1 MKKLISF
8 AAAAVISCS
17 AVCMTAYA
25 EDAAETKVYVTISD
39 GKSSTP
45 VLIQKEVSVT
55 DIDNDGK
62 LTINDALYIT
72 HENNF
77 SGGAAAGYAS
87 GESSYGVLM
96 LNKLWGIENGGGYGF
111 YLDNNFSMGLTD
123 TIADGNYIYAFVYTD
138 LQGWSDSYSWFDK
151 NTVDAKQ
158 GDELDLTLSHISF
171 DASGSPVSQP
181 VDGAV
186 ITIDGEATEFKT
198 DAEGKVKVKLDKAG
212 NSLISAKSDSMTL
225 VPPVLSAV
233 VSAAE
238 AETTTTAEQTTTSE
252 TTTETTTSSDTTTT
266 ASDTTTASNTTSSSG
281 TSSTTTAK
289 TTTTASKNSKNDSP
303 KTGDTGAGAAVFI
316 LGTAVCTAFALKKN
330 NEK

>member
-1 MKKLISF
+1 MKKFVSF
-8 AAAAVISCS
+8 IAAAAISCS
-17 AVCMTAYA
+17 ALCVTAN
-25 EDAAETKVYVTISD
+25 AADETKVYVTISD

-87 GESSYGVLM
+87 GESSYGGLM
-96 LNKLWGIENGGGYGF
+96 LNKLWGIENGGGYG
-111 YLDNNFSMGLTD
+111 YYVDNNFSMGLTD
-123 TIADGNYIYAFVYTD
+123 TVADGNYIYAFVYTD
-138 LQGWSDSYSWFDK
+138 LQGWSDTYSWFDK

-198 DAEGKVKVKLDKAG
+198 DADGKVKVKLDKAG
-212 NSLISAKSDSMTL
+212 NSLISAKSDSLTL

-233 VSAAE
+233 VSASD
-238 AETTTTAEQTTTSE
+238 AETTTTAEQTTTTS
-252 TTTETTTSSDTTTT
+252 TETTTSSETTTTSADTTTST
-266 ASDTTTASNTTSSSG
+266 SSG
-281 TSSTTTAK
+281 TSASTTTAK
-289 TTTTASKNSKNDSP
+289 TTTTASKNDSP
-303 KTGDTGAGAAVFI
+303 KTGDNGSGAAVFI
-316 LGTAVCTAFALKKN
+316 LGTAVCTAFALKKKH
-330 NEK
+330 E